1 MSESALELGELLGS
15 ATEEVLE
22 TMFYTGAFGPGTEG
36 GGTYLSAGV
45 SFRGSRNGALD
56 VAAPE
61 STALALAAAFLGE
74 TVESVPPEQVPT
86 VIGELANV
94 LCGVILGRVEEG
106 GQFVIAPP
114 HVSRQDMAELVRN
127 LEVRRVFEL
136 EEGTLSVG
144 LTIDLSS
151 DTESPNG

>member
-1 MSESALELGELLGS
+1 MSELTDLLDS

-36 GGTYLSAGV
+36 GGPYLSAGV
-45 SFRGSRNGALD
+45 SFRGSRNGTLD

-61 STALALAAAFLGE
+61 ATATALAAAFLGE
-74 TVESVPPEQVPT
+74 TPESVPPEQVPA

-94 LCGVILGRVEEG
+94 LCGVVLGRVEDG

-114 HVSRQDMAELVRN
+114 NVSRLDLEALARN

-144 LTIDLSS
+144 LTIDSVS
-151 DTESPNG
+151 GNG